1 MRSATLERRKY
12 MFEKLTKMVRRK
24 KLEKII
30 NEQLRNLAEKAKT
43 PAEIE
48 LVIGLREKANAT
60 KKSVSVDTVLV
71 VLGNLAGILLILNF
85 EKLNV
90 LTSKAIPFVLKGRI

>member
-1 MRSATLERRKY
+1 
-12 MFEKLTKMVRRK
+12 MFEKLTKLVRRK

-30 NEQLRNLAEKAKT
+30 EEQLRNLAEKAKT
-43 PAEIE
+43 PEEIE

-60 KKSVSVDTVLV
+60 KKSVSMDTVLV

>member
-1 MRSATLERRKY
+1 

-60 KKSVSVDTVLV
+60 KKSVSLDTVLV

>member
-1 MRSATLERRKY
+1 
-12 MFEKLTKMVRRK
+12 MFEKLTKLVRRK

-30 NEQLRNLAEKAKT
+30 EEQLRVLAEKAKT
-43 PAEIE
+43 PGEIE

-90 LTSKAIPFVLKGRI
+90 MTSKALPFVLKGRI

>member
-1 MRSATLERRKY
+1 
-12 MFEKLTKMVRRK
+12 MFANLTKWVRRK

-30 NEQLRNLAEKAKT
+30 EEQLRNLAEKAKT
-43 PAEIE
+43 PEEIE

-60 KKSVSVDTVLV
+60 KKSVSMDTVLV

>member
-1 MRSATLERRKY
+1 
-12 MFEKLTKMVRRK
+12 MFANLTKWVRRK

-30 NEQLRNLAEKAKT
+30 EEQLRNLAEKAKT

-48 LVIGLREKANAT
+48 LVIGLREKANAA
-60 KKSVSVDTVLV
+60 KKSVSMDTVLV